1 MLSYSPRDPCR
12 NKRLTPDLVPRL
24 AWVIRRQSSQ
34 RLSRFFVARIVR
46 PQAARA
52 GQQHDRNVP
61 LAMRRRLTTIGAD
74 NVSSERSAPRDGRVA
89 QASRSVTASESSA
102 SRLRAATTTRDHLRA
117 GSYRARRDQA
127 GGRNDGTNDV
137 AVRAAS
143 RPRDRLSRVGQLGT
157 ADHPGPARPLISRQ
171 RTSGPERFVRAGR
184 CH

>member
-61 LAMRRRLTTIGAD
+61 LGTRRR
-74 NVSSERSAPRDGRVA
+74 
-89 QASRSVTASESSA
+89 
-102 SRLRAATTTRDHLRA
+102 
-117 GSYRARRDQA
+117 
-127 GGRNDGTNDV
+127 
-137 AVRAAS
+137 
-143 RPRDRLSRVGQLGT
+143 
-157 ADHPGPARPLISRQ
+157 
-171 RTSGPERFVRAGR
+171 
-184 CH
+184 